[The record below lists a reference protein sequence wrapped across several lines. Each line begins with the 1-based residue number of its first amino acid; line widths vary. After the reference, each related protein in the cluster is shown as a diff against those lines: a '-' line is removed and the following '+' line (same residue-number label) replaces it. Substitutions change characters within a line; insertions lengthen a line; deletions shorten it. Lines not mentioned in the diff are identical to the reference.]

1 MAADTRSFRT
11 TLKSILFSRK
21 LFIGLA
27 ICFGLMIG
35 GLIGILWVGTQGLP
49 SLESLQEYQPSL
61 ITRVY
66 SDEGDVIGQFFVERR
81 IYIPVTDMP
90 QSLLDA
96 IIAVED
102 TRFFEHPG
110 LDIVGIL
117 RAAWTNL
124 KSGGKVQGASTIT
137 QQLARTL
144 FLSRERTYTRKIR
157 ELILAFK
164 MELVLSKE
172 KILEMYL
179 NQIYFGHGAY
189 GVGSAA
195 QTYFDKNLTD
205 ISLSESAILAGLPK
219 APNTYSPYRNPELAK
234 TRQEHVLNRMV
245 QTGFISRTEAD
256 EAMNADFEL
265 HRKSL
270 KPIAPYFL
278 EHIRQT
284 LVDHFGETM
293 VYKGG
298 LQVHTTLNRAMQK
311 AADEAIHQGLHELD
325 KRQGWRGPLGHQSLK
340 ELLENPVTST
350 EEPDPQH
357 ILKAI
362 VTKTEK
368 KHAEVLVENV
378 YKGTISLTD
387 MAWAQRRLQQGEEV
401 TEAVIRVNLT
411 ANQILKPGDIIEVS
425 SKYGDLEDGQFVLDQ
440 TPIVEG
446 SLLALDPR
454 TGAVRAMVGGY
465 DFNRSEFNRAITARR
480 QPGSAF
486 KPIIY
491 AAALTKE
498 YTPATLVLDA
508 PVVYEQ
514 EEEGEIWKPENYEK
528 RFFGMISLR
537 EALRHSR
544 NAATV
549 RLLEQIGVQDVVD
562 LARALGI
569 TSPINQDLSLA
580 LGSSSVTLQEI
591 TSSYGVFAN
600 QGLWLPPYTITMVKN
615 LDGEVLEQHI
625 FEPQQA
631 VSKETAYLVTN
642 MMMDVIQSGTGRR
655 AKSIGRPLAGKTGT
669 TNSYHDAWFVG
680 YAPNLATGVWVGFD
694 GVRTLGRLESGAH
707 AALPIWTDYMA
718 KALQPLPVTTFNIP
732 EGIRFAQVDTT
743 TGALPSQTSK
753 SITTE
758 VFAEGTE
765 PSKPITP
772 KPSTLDFF
780 EMDQVGPSP
789 ATTRQPAST
798 DFNDPANGFNF

>member
-1 MAADTRSFRT
+1 MADKRSLRT
-11 TLKSILFSRK
+11 TLKRVLFSRK
-21 LFIGLA
+21 LIISVALG
-27 ICFGLMIG
+27 CMLMLG
-35 GLIGILWVGTQGLP
+35 GLIGILWIGTQGLP
-49 SLESLQEYQPSL
+49 SLESLQDYQPSL

-81 IYIPVTDMP
+81 IYIPFEDIP
-90 QSLLDA
+90 QSLINA

-102 TRFFEHPG
+102 SRFFEHPG
-110 LDIVGIL
+110 LDVVGIF

-144 FLSRERTYTRKIR
+144 FLSREPTYKRKIR

-172 KILEMYL
+172 KILEMYFNL
-179 NQIYFGHGAY
+179 IYFGHCDY
-189 GVGSAA
+189 VVGSAS
-195 QTYFDKNLTD
+195 QTYFSKYLSEIT
-205 ISLSESAILAGLPK
+205 LSESAILAGLPK

-234 TRQEHVLNRMV
+234 NRQEHVLNRMV
-245 QTGFISRTEAD
+245 QTNFISKAEAE
-256 EAMNADFEL
+256 EAISAEL
-265 HRKSL
+265 TFHRKSL
-270 KPIAPYFL
+270 KPIASYFL
-278 EHIRQT
+278 EHIRQI
-284 LVDHFGETM
+284 LVAHYGETM

-298 LQVHTTLNRAMQK
+298 LQVHTTLNVAMQK
-311 AADEAIHQGLHELD
+311 AADEAVHRGLHELD
-325 KRQGWRGPLGHQSLK
+325 KRQGWRGPLGHQSLTD
-340 ELLENPVTST
+340 LAENPVKSPD
-350 EEPDPQH
+350 EPNPH
-357 ILKAI
+357 GILKAI
-362 VTKTEK
+362 VTKTSEK
-368 KHAEVLVENV
+368 SAEILVENI
-378 YKGTISLTD
+378 YKGQIALAD
-387 MAWAQRRLQQGEEV
+387 MAWAHRRLKRGKEV
-401 TEAVIRVNLT
+401 TEAVLRTNLM
-411 ANQILKPGDIIEVS
+411 AKEILKPGDVIEVTT
-425 SKYGDLEDGQFVLDQ
+425 KHGDLEAGEFVLDQ
-440 TPIVEG
+440 TPLVEG

-454 TGAVRAMVGGY
+454 TGAVLAMVGGY
-465 DFNRSEFNRAITARR
+465 DFDRSEFNRAITARR

-486 KPIIY
+486 KPLIY
-491 AAALTKE
+491 AAALNKG

-514 EEEGEIWKPENYEK
+514 EDDGEIWKPENYEK

-549 RLLEQIGVQDVVD
+549 RLLEQIGVQDVME
-562 LARALGI
+562 LSTSLGI
-569 TSPINQDLSLA
+569 TSPLSQDLSLA

-615 LDGEVLEQHI
+615 LEGEVLEQHI

-669 TNSYHDAWFVG
+669 TNSYRDAWFVG
-680 YAPNLATGVWVGFD
+680 YSPNLATGVWVGFD

-718 KALQPLPVTTFNIP
+718 KALEPLPVTTFTIP
-732 EGIRFAQVDTT
+732 DGIRFAQVDTE
-743 TGALPSQTSK
+743 TGTLPSQHSK

-772 KPSTLDFF
+772 KPSPLDFF
-780 EMDQVGPSP
+780 EMDQIGPPAATASP
-789 ATTRQPAST
+789 S
-798 DFNDPANGFNF
+798 FE

>member
-1 MAADTRSFRT
+1 MAGKRSFRT
-11 TLKSILFSRK
+11 ILTQGLLSRK
-21 LFIGLA
+21 FAIGFA
-27 ICFGLMIG
+27 ICLGLMIG
-35 GLIGILWVGTQGLP
+35 GFIGILWVGTQGLP
-49 SLESLQEYQPSL
+49 SIESLQDYQPSM

-66 SDEGDVIGQFFVERR
+66 SDEGEVIGQFFVERR
-81 IYIPVTDMP
+81 IYFFISDIP
-90 QSLLDA
+90 QSLINA

-110 LDIVGIL
+110 LDVVGIF

-144 FLSRERTYTRKIR
+144 FLSRERTYKRKIR
-157 ELILAFK
+157 ELILAIK

-195 QTYFDKNLTD
+195 QTYFDKD
-205 ISLSESAILAGLPK
+205 LSEINLSEAAILAGLPK

-234 TRQEHVLNRMV
+234 KRQDHVLNRMV
-245 QTGFISRTEAD
+245 QTNFISQDEAD
-256 EAMNADFEL
+256 EALMADIPFR
-265 HRKSL
+265 RKSI
-270 KPIAPYFL
+270 KPIASYFL

-284 LVDHFGETM
+284 LVNHYGATM

-298 LQVHTTLNRAMQK
+298 LQVYTTLNVAMQK
-311 AADEAIHQGLHELD
+311 AADDAIYRGLHELD
-325 KRQGWRGPLGHQSLK
+325 KRQGWRGPLGHQPLT
-340 ELLENPVTST
+340 ELLDDPVEMAKTTNPGK
-350 EEPDPQH
+350 
-357 ILKAI
+357 IFRAI
-362 VTKTEK
+362 VTKTSKEA
-368 KHAEVLVENV
+368 AEILVENV
-378 YKGTISLTD
+378 YKGQILLKD
-387 MAWAQRRLQQGEEV
+387 MEWAHRRLKRGQEV
-401 TEAVIRVNLT
+401 TTAVTRKNLT
-411 ANQILKPGDIIEVS
+411 AKDILKPGDIIEVIT
-425 SKYGDLEDGQFVLDQ
+425 KNGDLEAGEFLLDQ

-465 DFNRSEFNRAITARR
+465 DFQRSEFNRAITARR

-491 AAALTKE
+491 ATALKKG
-498 YTPATLVLDA
+498 YTPASLILDA

-537 EALRHSR
+537 ESLRHSR

-549 RLLEQIGVQDVVD
+549 RLLEKIGVQDVMD
-562 LARALGI
+562 LATALGI
-569 TSPINQDLSLA
+569 TSPLSQDLSLA

-591 TSSYGVFAN
+591 TSAYGVFSN
-600 QGLWLPPYTITMVKN
+600 QGLWLPPYTITMVKS
-615 LDGEVLEQHI
+615 LEGEVLEQHI
-625 FEPQQA
+625 FEPQQ
-631 VSKETAYLVTN
+631 VTSKETAYLLTN

-669 TNSYHDAWFVG
+669 TNSYQDAWFVG

-707 AALPIWTDYMA
+707 AALPIWTQFMG
-718 KALQPLPVTTFNIP
+718 KALQPLPVTTFTIP
-732 EGIRFAQVDTT
+732 EGIRFSQVDTT
-743 TGALPSQTSK
+743 TGTLPSKTSK
-753 SITTE
+753 TITTE

-765 PSKPITP
+765 PTKPVIP
-772 KPSTLDFF
+772 KPSPLDFF
-780 EMDQVGPSP
+780 EMDQITPSP
-789 ATTRQPAST
+789 SPTSDSFQPT
-798 DFNDPANGFNF
+798 PLTP

>member
-1 MAADTRSFRT
+1 MADKRSFRT
-11 TLKSILFSRK
+11 SLKRVLFSRK
-21 LFIGLA
+21 LVISIALCG
-27 ICFGLMIG
+27 GLMLG

-49 SLESLQEYQPSL
+49 SLESLQDYQPSL

-81 IYIPVTDMP
+81 IYIPIDGIP
-90 QSLLDA
+90 QSLINA
-96 IIAVED
+96 IVAVED
-102 TRFFEHPG
+102 SRFFEHPG
-110 LDIVGIL
+110 LDVVGIF

-144 FLSRERTYTRKIR
+144 FLSRERTYKRKIR

-164 MELVLSKE
+164 MELILSKE

-189 GVGSAA
+189 GVGSAS
-195 QTYFDKNLTD
+195 QTYFSKDLSD
-205 ISLSESAILAGLPK
+205 ITLSEAAILAGLPK

-234 TRQEHVLNRMV
+234 NRQEHVLGRMV
-245 QTGFISRTEAD
+245 QTNFISKAEAK
-256 EAMNADFEL
+256 EAIEAEL
-265 HRKSL
+265 TFHRKSL
-270 KPIAPYFL
+270 KPIASYFL

-284 LVDHFGETM
+284 LVAHYGETM

-298 LQVHTTLNRAMQK
+298 LQVHTTLNVAMQK
-311 AADEAIHQGLHELD
+311 AADEAVHRGLHELD
-325 KRQGWRGPLGHQSLK
+325 KRQGWRGPIGNQPLT
-340 ELLENPVTST
+340 ELTENPVKSPD
-350 EEPDPQH
+350 EPNPH
-357 ILKAI
+357 EILKAI
-362 VTKTEK
+362 VTKTSDK
-368 KHAEVLVENV
+368 SAEILVENV
-378 YKGTISLTD
+378 YKGHIALAD
-387 MAWAQRRLQQGEEV
+387 MAWAHRRLKRGKEV
-401 TEAVIRVNLT
+401 TEAVLRTNLT
-411 ANQILKPGDIIEVS
+411 AREILQPGDIIEVTT
-425 SKYGDLEDGQFVLDQ
+425 KHGDLEAGEFVLDQ
-440 TPIVEG
+440 TPLVQG

-454 TGAVRAMVGGY
+454 TGAVLAMVGGY
-465 DFNRSEFNRAITARR
+465 DFQRSEFNRAITARR

-486 KPIIY
+486 KPLIY
-491 AAALTKE
+491 AAALKNG
-498 YTPATLVLDA
+498 YTPASLVLDA

-514 EEEGEIWKPENYEK
+514 EDDGEIWKPENYEK

-549 RLLEQIGVQDVVD
+549 RLLEQIGVQDVLD
-562 LARALGI
+562 LSTSLGI
-569 TSPINQDLSLA
+569 TSPLSQDLSLA

-591 TSSYGVFAN
+591 TSAYGVFAN

-615 LDGEVLEQHI
+615 LEGEVLEQHI

-669 TNSYHDAWFVG
+669 TNSYRDAWFVG

-718 KALQPLPVTTFNIP
+718 KSLQPLPVTTFSIP
-732 EGIRFAQVDTT
+732 EGIRFAQVDTQ
-743 TGALPSQTSK
+743 TGKLPSQESTHIS
-753 SITTE
+753 TE

-765 PSKPITP
+765 PSKPVTTKPTP
-772 KPSTLDFF
+772 LDFF
-780 EMDQVGPSP
+780 EMDQIGPSS
-789 ATTRQPAST
+789 ATASPL
-798 DFNDPANGFNF
+798 FE